1 MQRLN
6 SPYVISRPT
15 FIHEGKDMH
24 KRPAYRKAL
33 ALGVI
38 SLTLLLG
45 ACVCRPVRVGQ
56 AEYTTPTTIADL
68 RASLPD

>member
-1 MQRLN
+1 
-6 SPYVISRPT
+6 
-15 FIHEGKDMH
+15 MH
-24 KRPAYRKAL
+24 KRPAYRRAL